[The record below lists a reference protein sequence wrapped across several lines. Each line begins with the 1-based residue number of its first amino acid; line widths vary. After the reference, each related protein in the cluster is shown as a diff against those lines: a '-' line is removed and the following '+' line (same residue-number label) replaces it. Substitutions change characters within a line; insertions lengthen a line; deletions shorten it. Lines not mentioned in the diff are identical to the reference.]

1 MREMN
6 KCNRIGLFAA
16 AAAAVTTDLSYPPF
30 FQDATGDELTRRAQA
45 IYAELGRRLEAH
57 GSGGASESARA

>member
-1 MREMN
+1 MN

-30 FQDATGDELTRRAQA
+30 FQEATGDELTRRAQA
-45 IYAELGRRLEAH
+45 
-57 GSGGASESARA
+57 ARVRSIPKIVTTPF